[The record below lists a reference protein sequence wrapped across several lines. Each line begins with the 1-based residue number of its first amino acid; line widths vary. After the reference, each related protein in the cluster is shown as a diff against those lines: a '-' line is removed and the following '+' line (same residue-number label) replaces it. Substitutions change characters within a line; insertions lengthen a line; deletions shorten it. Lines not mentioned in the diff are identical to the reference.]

1 MANPKGNEAS
11 LVKYKPKWRSGK
23 TRTIRVPIAISDLVL
38 EAAREID
45 VNGNKSLVSVIKELK
60 EKIKRLEASSTVTSD
75 SSRNKENSKQPH
87 SKDGDSSTDTSET
100 EIFTNK
106 DVAEVFGVHPST
118 IGKIRKG
125 EHPNSSIRSPLFKNY
140 QPIEVDGRPRWIKR
154 SNTDTSD

>member
-1 MANPKGNEAS
+1 MPNPKGNESS

-60 EKIKRLEASSTVTSD
+60 EKIKRLEASSTVTS
-75 SSRNKENSKQPH
+75 
-87 SKDGDSSTDTSET
+87 ET

-125 EHPNSSIRSPLFKNY
+125 EHPNSSIRAPLFKNY